1 MRKLMPKCLGANGW
15 YGSFPYLVLW
25 EHFVHFLPSHVS
37 NAPQPSQISIAALIL
52 TIISG
57 RDRCRHFISCSPRSA
72 SLSLFLAPFLPL
84 ALSHCIHTVVLALCH
99 SPKCTQ
105 NTQYAH
111 SHTHTHT
118 FQSALLQRV
127 ARWDECLVN

>member
-15 YGSFPYLVLW
+15 CGSFPYLVLW

-57 RDRCRHFISCSPRSA
+57 RDRCRHFISRSPRSA
-72 SLSLFLAPFLPL
+72 SLSLSLAPFLS
-84 ALSHCIHTVVLALCH
+84 LSLSRTVHTLWSSLCVIHKHTVCSFTRTCA
-99 SPKCTQ
+99 
-105 NTQYAH
+105 
-111 SHTHTHT
+111 HT
-118 FQSALLQRV
+118 FQSALLQGV
-127 ARWDECLVN
+127 ARCDECLVN